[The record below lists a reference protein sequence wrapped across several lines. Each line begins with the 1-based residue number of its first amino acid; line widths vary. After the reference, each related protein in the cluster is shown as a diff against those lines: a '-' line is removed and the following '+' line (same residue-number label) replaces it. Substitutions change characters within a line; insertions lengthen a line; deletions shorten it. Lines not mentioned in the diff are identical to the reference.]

1 MLLKNRWVVVAV
13 QTLLI
18 LASLMTAWLL
28 RFEFSLPH
36 FSLLIQAAPLLLGF
50 RLLAMRR
57 YNLFHGYW
65 RYTSIR
71 DAADIA
77 KAVAVGSAAF
87 FVVLR
92 FVLGVTVFPFSIYL
106 LEALL
111 TAAAVGVVR
120 VLSRI
125 VLKPVERRFRDNRAR
140 VLIVLAGSAAEM
152 LIRELSHTD
161 YEVVVFAD
169 AARAKHGV

>member
-18 LASLMTAWLL
+18 LASLVAAWLL

-36 FSLLIQAAPLLLGF
+36 FSLLMQAAPLLLAF

-77 KAVAVGSAAF
+77 KAVAVGSSAF
-87 FVVLR
+87 FVAVR
-92 FVLGVTVFPFSIYL
+92 FVLGVTGFPLSIYF

-111 TAAAVGVVR
+111 TVTALGGVR
-120 VLSRI
+120 VLTRMI
-125 VLKPVERRFRDNRAR
+125 MKTIERPRSDNRTR
-140 VLIVLAGSAAEM
+140 VLIVGAGSAAEM
-152 LIRELSHTD
+152 LIRE
-161 YEVVVFAD
+161 
-169 AARAKHGV
+169 